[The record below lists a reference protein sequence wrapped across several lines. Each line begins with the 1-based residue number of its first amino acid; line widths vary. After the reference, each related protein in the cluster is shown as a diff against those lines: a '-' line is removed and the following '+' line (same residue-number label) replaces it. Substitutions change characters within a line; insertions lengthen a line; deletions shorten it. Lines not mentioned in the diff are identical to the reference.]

1 MYSHFYYLYFLFFSL
16 YYLFYFCLSYLN
28 NNTNYI
34 LTCLL
39 KWILLIE
46 LPLYNK
52 LFPYKRFENLPIPN
66 KLPPSDVNFGAKTGG
81 AVFPLAVDI
90 SIMDTDSSYV
100 PSDEPNTTSK
110 STRWNISQLRSSPS
124 ITSVHSSSIELTNA
138 DSHVNKST
146 DPVSDARIAASEMNT
161 CHQTNANTY
170 QNDDDAMLKD
180 MQDGDSFIGDIS
192 GVPSTIP
199 SDNVSS
205 VASPRF
211 PSVAAPSVANS
222 FVADP
227 SALNFEQGEID
238 LGYIDDIYSEIA
250 DNLPI
255 DAELQLDL
263 DLINQLTDA
272 EQSSSPLVR
281 TISSV
286 TDTKGPPPKRTYRD
300 LGAIFKVL
308 KDASMPSGTNTIPTT
323 FNQAM
328 KSPDVD
334 FWDKAIAKELDAH
347 AENHT
352 WDIVEL
358 TFT

>member
-1 MYSHFYYLYFLFFSL
+1 MV
-16 YYLFYFCLSYLN
+16 SYGA
-28 NNTNYI
+28 
-34 LTCLL
+34 
-39 KWILLIE
+39 
-46 LPLYNK
+46 
-52 LFPYKRFENLPIPN
+52 
-66 KLPPSDVNFGAKTGG
+66 PSV
-81 AVFPLAVDI
+81 
-90 SIMDTDSSYV
+90 
-100 PSDEPNTTSK
+100 
-110 STRWNISQLRSSPS
+110 
-124 ITSVHSSSIELTNA
+124 
-138 DSHVNKST
+138 
-146 DPVSDARIAASEMNT
+146 
-161 CHQTNANTY
+161 
-170 QNDDDAMLKD
+170 
-180 MQDGDSFIGDIS
+180 
-192 GVPSTIP
+192 
-199 SDNVSS
+199 DNVG
-205 VASPRF
+205 PEFF
-211 PSVAAPSVANS
+211 PSV
-222 FVADP
+222 
-227 SALNFEQGEID
+227 LNLEQGEID

-286 TDTKGPPPKRTYRD
+286 TDTKIPPPKRTNRD

-334 FWDKAIAKELDAH
+334 FWNKAIAKELDVH

>member
-1 MYSHFYYLYFLFFSL
+1 
-16 YYLFYFCLSYLN
+16 
-28 NNTNYI
+28 
-34 LTCLL
+34 
-39 KWILLIE
+39 
-46 LPLYNK
+46 
-52 LFPYKRFENLPIPN
+52 
-66 KLPPSDVNFGAKTGG
+66 
-81 AVFPLAVDI
+81 
-90 SIMDTDSSYV
+90 MDTDSSYV

-110 STRWNISQLRSSPS
+110 SIRWNTSQLRSSPS
-124 ITSVHSSSIELTNA
+124 VTSVHSSSIELTNA
-138 DSHVNKST
+138 DSQVNKST

-161 CHQTNANTY
+161 SHQTNANTY

-205 VASPRF
+205 VAAS
-211 PSVAAPSVANS
+211 SVANS
-222 FVADP
+222 FVAAPSVATSSIAAP

-263 DLINQLTDA
+263 DLTNQLTDA

-334 FWDKAIAKELDAH
+334 FWNKAIAKELDAH
-347 AENHT
+347 PENHT